1 MSLVQPLPEGPLDIV
16 GDIHGEFDA
25 LVSLLGHLG
34 YDRDGN
40 HPAGRRVVFLGDF
53 VDRGPDSIA
62 VLELARRWIGAGR
75 ALAVLGN
82 HEVNLLREDA
92 KDGSG
97 WFFDERLDRDLRK
110 YTFARRPQPHERTWI
125 IEFLSGLPV
134 ALERDDLR
142 VVHAVWNDTLVD
154 RARTV
159 PACHVRAQYDAWE
172 EIALREAA
180 AGDLRRRLDEES
192 GLWTHDLE
200 DPQRQPPFLPALAE
214 LEYSKQMTNPL
225 KVMTSGAEAIIDPG
239 VAQPF
244 YSGGKWRFVR
254 RLGWWDE
261 YADDVPVIVGHYWRT
276 VRRRTVPPEG
286 SFNQDLFSELSPN
299 EWHGLRGN
307 VFCVDFSVGA
317 KWKER
322 SDGVTTGTNARL
334 AALRWPERT
343 LMFDD
348 GHAQATEGFLVACEP
363 RG

>member
-142 VVHAVWNDTLVD
+142 ARVVAHK
-154 RARTV
+154 
-159 PACHVRAQYDAWE
+159 P
-172 EIALREAA
+172 
-180 AGDLRRRLDEES
+180 
-192 GLWTHDLE
+192 
-200 DPQRQPPFLPALAE
+200 
-214 LEYSKQMTNPL
+214 
-225 KVMTSGAEAIIDPG
+225 
-239 VAQPF
+239 
-244 YSGGKWRFVR
+244 
-254 RLGWWDE
+254 
-261 YADDVPVIVGHYWRT
+261 
-276 VRRRTVPPEG
+276 
-286 SFNQDLFSELSPN
+286 
-299 EWHGLRGN
+299 
-307 VFCVDFSVGA
+307 
-317 KWKER
+317 
-322 SDGVTTGTNARL
+322 
-334 AALRWPERT
+334 
-343 LMFDD
+343 
-348 GHAQATEGFLVACEP
+348 
-363 RG
+363 